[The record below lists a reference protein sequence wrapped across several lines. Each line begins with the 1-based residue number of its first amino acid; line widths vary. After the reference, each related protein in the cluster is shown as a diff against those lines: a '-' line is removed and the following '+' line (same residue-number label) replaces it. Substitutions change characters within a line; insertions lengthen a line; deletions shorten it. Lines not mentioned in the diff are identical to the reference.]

1 MGYIFF
7 KNSCKNILLYQL
19 NFVYLQSKSVMNLKN
34 QSVMSLPF
42 NLNSVLATASLVEGF
57 DVIRDAFPVRGKYV
71 DRVITYSDAVFSSL
85 EDVAEDYSDWP
96 EDQGFGSSDMT
107 YVRKSFIDNMIR
119 LANLSGYYQTDFK
132 PYLKVVEY
140 SEVDKEEY
148 DLRREQG
155 L

>member
-1 MGYIFF
+1 
-7 KNSCKNILLYQL
+7 
-19 NFVYLQSKSVMNLKN
+19 
-34 QSVMSLPF
+34 MSLPF
-42 NLNSVLATASLVEGF
+42 NLSTIEYSASLIEGYG
-57 DVIRDAFPVRGKYV
+57 VIKNAFPVEGKYV
-71 DRVITYSDAVFSSL
+71 KRVITYTDAVYEAL
-85 EDVAEDYSDWP
+85 NEVAEDYQDWP

-107 YVRKSFIDNMIR
+107 YARKSFIDTMISI
-119 LANLSGYYQTDFK
+119 ANLRGYYQTKFQ

>member
-1 MGYIFF
+1 
-7 KNSCKNILLYQL
+7 
-19 NFVYLQSKSVMNLKN
+19 
-34 QSVMSLPF
+34 MSLPF
-42 NLNSVLATASLVEGF
+42 NLNSVLATASLIEGF
-57 DVIRDAFPVRGKYV
+57 DVVRNAFPVEGRYTK
-71 DRVITYSDAVFSSL
+71 RVITYADAVYEAL
-85 EDVAEDYSDWP
+85 NNVAEDYSDWP

>member
-1 MGYIFF
+1 
-7 KNSCKNILLYQL
+7 
-19 NFVYLQSKSVMNLKN
+19 
-34 QSVMSLPF
+34 MSLPF

-57 DVIRDAFPVRGKYV
+57 DVVRNVFPVEGRYTN
-71 DRVITYSDAVFSSL
+71 RVITYADAVYEAL
-85 EDVAEDYSDWP
+85 NDVAEDYSDWP

-107 YVRKSFIDNMIR
+107 YVRKSFIDSMIR
-119 LANLSGYYQTDFK
+119 FANLSGYYQTDFK

-140 SEVDKEEY
+140 SEIDKEEY